1 LFDAW
6 DDIQEGD
13 GEGEGEGDGEG
24 DGDVDGSW
32 DEYNDMWMVM
42 RVYD

>member
-1 LFDAW
+1 MFDAW